1 MTENLS
7 EIDEARA
14 FLFLFSDALF
24 SSIDSVANTE
34 VAAIEQ
40 YYPIW
45 RARRRK
51 FFTSMVTG
59 PLAIIKEWNP
69 SHRIPYDPLSPF
81 HLRDRSDGWCL
92 EMLRF
97 TRRQIVEMAIILEI
111 PEEFENGHTAP
122 AETALSLVCCSVR
135 GRSTVRGSCGYYPCN
150 F

>member
-1 MTENLS
+1 MTENLF
-7 EIDEARA
+7 ETDEARA

-40 YYPIW
+40 YYLIW

-59 PLAIIKEWNP
+59 PLAIIIEWDP

-81 HLRDRSDGWCL
+81 RLRDRSDGWCL

-97 TRRQIVEMAIILEI
+97 TRRQIAEDCERLAEVSRTLLRPCDSGKWEDGR
-111 PEEFENGHTAP
+111 EF
-122 AETALSLVCCSVR
+122 CSVLFVD
-135 GRSTVRGSCGYYPCN
+135 GVELRGSCGY
-150 F
+150 

>member
-51 FFTSMVTG
+51 FFTSMVAG

-69 SHRIPYDPLSPF
+69 SHRIPIQTEEVVTVLGIGS
-81 HLRDRSDGWCL
+81 RL
-92 EMLRF
+92 EKTPWF
-97 TRRQIVEMAIILEI
+97 S
-111 PEEFENGHTAP
+111 G
-122 AETALSLVCCSVR
+122 
-135 GRSTVRGSCGYYPCN
+135 G
-150 F
+150 